1 VSDRRRLAD
10 AVHCVS
16 AALADVGFSRS
27 TSLQVTISF
36 LVAKS

>member
-1 VSDRRRLAD
+1 
-10 AVHCVS
+10 VS

-36 LVAKS
+36 LVTKP